1 MYDFLSTSKKA
12 IRTLVY
18 FIYSPIIYYQ
28 VHFSHFQVLLLQ
40 SKKIPRATLF
50 SFRNATQFV

>member
-28 VHFSHFQVLLLQ
+28 VHFSHFQVLFYSL
-40 SKKIPRATLF
+40 KKSPGQLI
-50 SFRNATQFV
+50 